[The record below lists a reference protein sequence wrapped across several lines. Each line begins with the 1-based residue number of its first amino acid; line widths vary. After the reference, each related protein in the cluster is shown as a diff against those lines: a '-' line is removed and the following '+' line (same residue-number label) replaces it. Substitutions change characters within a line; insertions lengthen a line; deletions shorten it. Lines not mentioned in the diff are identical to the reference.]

1 MLLAAAAT
9 YGVAASPAFG
19 FGDLRVEGA
28 RITEEA
34 ALRAALDVPPGSN
47 LFGLSTRP
55 LEARVLDLGTVAR
68 VRISVV
74 LPDTLVV
81 EVEEREPVLS
91 WRVGSRSFL
100 VDADGRLF
108 TELGK
113 TPPPEARAL
122 RVVDAR
128 RASSRRYRPGDS
140 IAPVELDAASR
151 LGSVTA
157 AAVGSAARTLELSVT
172 DEHGFVLGTG
182 PGGWTAVF
190 GFYTPTLRTTEI
202 IPGQVQLLRSLLLG
216 REAEVQRVVLASAT
230 DGTYLPWPSPAP
242 ESPAP

>member
-91 WRVGSRSFL
+91 WRVGPRSFL

-108 TELGK
+108 AELGK
-113 TPPPEARAL
+113 SPPPEARAL
-122 RVVDAR
+122 RVVDDR

-242 ESPAP
+242 GSPAP